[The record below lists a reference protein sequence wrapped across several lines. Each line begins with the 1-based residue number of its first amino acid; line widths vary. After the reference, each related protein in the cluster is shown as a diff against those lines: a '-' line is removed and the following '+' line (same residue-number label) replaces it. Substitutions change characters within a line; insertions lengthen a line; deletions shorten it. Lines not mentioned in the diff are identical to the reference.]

1 MNESPQPT
9 AEQPGTPGLSTTPRR
24 LLWLLLALLGAA
36 AVGLGVL
43 IVFLLRP
50 SEAPTS
56 STILQSAGCPMTIER
71 SIYGIGTDP
80 GDLLLRPMGVAL
92 DPDGNVWVADTGHA
106 RLLEFDA
113 TGTFIREAGEGR
125 LTSPYGLA
133 FDETGSRLYVADWNA
148 HQVLVFSG
156 DGRYIESYPA
166 PDQDLSV
173 FGPVGFTPFEV
184 RAWGAFIVV
193 SSNDGLY
200 FFDRDGKVVDYW
212 GTGTRSREVG
222 GFNFPDAFD
231 IDPELGRFYVAD
243 TLNRR
248 VVALD
253 ETGNVL
259 WVSGQ
264 PDEQGK
270 IVGFWELPRSV
281 AVGPDGN
288 VYVVDTFRFQNECAG
303 TGHIVVLSPEGD
315 LIGEFGAGG
324 PGEDTF
330 NFPEK
335 LAIASNGVFAI
346 ADRENGRI
354 ALFRLDGLPRV
365 DESETKLYAKS
376 FVRFGGVGP

>member
-9 AEQPGTPGLSTTPRR
+9 AEHPSTPDRSATSQH
-24 LLWLLLALLGAA
+24 LLWLLLLLLGAA

-50 SEAPTS
+50 SSPTS
-56 STILQSAGCPMTIER
+56 GAPSQAAGCPMTIER

-80 GDLLLRPMGVAL
+80 KDLLLRPMGVAFA
-92 DPDGNVWVADTGHA
+92 PDGNVWVADTGHA
-106 RLLEFDA
+106 RLLEFDQ
-113 TGTFIREAGEGR
+113 TGTFVREVGQDR
-125 LTSPYGLA
+125 LTSPYGLT
-133 FDETGSRLYVADWNA
+133 FDAVENRLYVADWNA
-148 HQVLVFSG
+148 RQVMVFSR
-156 DGRYIESYPA
+156 DGRYVKSYPSA
-166 PDQDLSV
+166 DQDPSV
-173 FGPVGFTPFEV
+173 FGTDGFTPFEV
-184 RAWGAFIVV
+184 RVWGSLVVV

-212 GTGTRSREVG
+212 GTGARSREVG

-253 ETGNVL
+253 ETGSVL

-264 PDEQGK
+264 PDQKGE
-270 IVGFWELPRSV
+270 IVGFWQLPRSI

-288 VYVVDTFRFQNECAG
+288 VYVVDTFRFQRTCAG
-303 TGHIVVLSPEGD
+303 IGHVVVLSPEGA
-315 LIGEFGAGG
+315 LIGEFGRGG
-324 PGEDTF
+324 PGEGTL

-335 LAIASNGVFAI
+335 LAVGPDGVFAI

-354 ALFRLDGLPRV
+354 ALFRV
-365 DESETKLYAKS
+365 DELPPADETETSLYAKS
-376 FVRFGGVGP
+376 FVRFGEVGP

>member
-9 AEQPGTPGLSTTPRR
+9 AEDPGTPDTSTASRR

-36 AVGLGVL
+36 AVGLGIL
-43 IVFLLRP
+43 ILFLLRP
-50 SEAPTS
+50 PEAPPSNTS
-56 STILQSAGCPMTIER
+56 AQAEGCPMTIER
-71 SIYGIGTDP
+71 SIYGIGTKP
-80 GDLLLRPMGVAL
+80 EDLLLRPMGVTVG
-92 DPDGNVWVADTGHA
+92 PDGSVWVADTGHA
-106 RLLEFDA
+106 RLLEFDEN
-113 TGTFIREAGEGR
+113 GTFVREAGQGR
-125 LTSPYGLA
+125 LTSPYGLT

-148 HQVLVFSG
+148 HQVFVFSG

-166 PDQDLSV
+166 ADQDPSV
-173 FGPVGFTPFEV
+173 FGQDGFTPFEV
-184 RAWGAFIVV
+184 RVWGAFIVV

-212 GTGTRSREVG
+212 GTGKKSREVG
-222 GFNFPDAFD
+222 GFSFPDAFD
-231 IDPELGRFYVAD
+231 IDRNLDRFYVAD

-253 ETGNVL
+253 KTGTVL

-264 PDEQGK
+264 PDEKNQ
-270 IVGFWELPRSV
+270 IVGFWQLPRSV

-288 VYVVDTFRFQNECAG
+288 VYVVDTFRFQNKCTG
-303 TGHIVVLSPEGD
+303 QGHIVVLSPDGD

-335 LAIASNGVFAI
+335 LAIGPDGIFAI

-354 ALFRLDGLPRV
+354 ALFRLDGLPQV
-365 DESETKLYAKS
+365 DKSEANLYAKS
-376 FVRFGGVGP
+376 FVRFADTTP